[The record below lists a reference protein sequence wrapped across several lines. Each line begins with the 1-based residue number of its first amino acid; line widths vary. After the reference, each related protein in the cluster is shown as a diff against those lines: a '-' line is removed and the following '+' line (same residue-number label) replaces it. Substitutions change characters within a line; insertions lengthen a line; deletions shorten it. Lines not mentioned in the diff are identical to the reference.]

1 MKKACSFDNPCESCQ
16 ARQEICSYQ
25 RLSVSDNTT
34 SQSLSEAPISLPHV
48 PNQGNPD
55 ITQQSTPYHGN
66 SAALALNDA
75 TDLSPTDQAISDKR
89 ESYDITE
96 SSADSSAN
104 ALNIDWIDWDLC
116 PSLLY
121 PPGNNP
127 SFTHTFFDHADTL
140 EFLSQFTSGK
150 GFVDSF
156 ECGTDWEKQQVA
168 LSPAIRSSNNVST
181 SVRAG
186 GYDDLNISNDWVV
199 NPLTGS
205 LPHVELDLNGLPS
218 HNNTMRARRQAV
230 LGSSIPITAK
240 PFAESTENPLAQ
252 LSAGRPRMDKDTK
265 SPAWADWLDDPLAI
279 KTRAIVD
286 KLKETAYKNS
296 KKHCLAPKWSP
307 LMEELCLRL
316 FSPQS
321 IRQFLTYF
329 WSLWYPN
336 SPIIHKPTFKAE
348 QASTVLLAT
357 MVVIG
362 ACVSPYKADNENVKL
377 WFDSV
382 EEITFKDE
390 WFQGNPTFG
399 RLHQSEI
406 SLVRCKRLESLQAAY
421 FVCLFQNWEGSDE
434 AKQRIRR
441 YRHSSVAIVRIFHCS
456 FTPPDSS
463 VG

>member
-1 MKKACSFDNPCESCQ
+1 MRLKKACSFDKPCGSCQ

-25 RLSVSDNTT
+25 RLGGSDTTT
-34 SQSLSEAPISLPHV
+34 SQSLSGAPVSLPHA
-48 PNQGNPD
+48 PKDAYQE
-55 ITQQSTPYHGN
+55 N

-75 TDLSPTDQAISDKR
+75 SDLSPTDQAISDER
-89 ESYDITE
+89 EFYDLTE
-96 SSADSSAN
+96 SSADFSAD
-104 ALNIDWIDWDLC
+104 AFNIDWIDWDLC
-116 PSLLY
+116 PSLLC

-127 SFTHTFFDHADTL
+127 SLTHTFFDHADIL

-150 GFVDSF
+150 GFTESF

-168 LSPAIRSSNNVST
+168 QSPAVRASKNASST

-186 GYDDLNISNDWVV
+186 GDDDLNISNDWAV

-218 HNNTMRARRQAV
+218 HNNTMHARRQAV
-230 LGSSIPITAK
+230 SDSSIPIAVK

-252 LSAGRPRMDKDTK
+252 PSAGKLRTDKDTK
-265 SPAWADWLDDPLAI
+265 GPAWADWLGDPLAI

-286 KLKETAYKNS
+286 RLKETAYKNS
-296 KKHCLAPKWSP
+296 KKNGLALKWSP
-307 LMEELCLRL
+307 LMEGLCLRL

-321 IRQFLTYF
+321 IRQFLAYF
-329 WSLWYPN
+329 WALWYPN

-362 ACVSPYKADNENVKL
+362 ACVSPYKEDNENVKL
-377 WFDSV
+377 WFDRV
-382 EEITFKDE
+382 EEIAFKDE
-390 WFQGNPTFG
+390 WFQGNPAFG
-399 RLHQSEI
+399 RVHQSDI

-441 YRHSSVAIVRIFHCS
+441 YRHSSVAIVRHFPLLQT
-456 FTPPDSS
+456 F
-463 VG
+463 